1 MWSRQNNIIDGSD
14 KKKVIKP
21 WDGGVKK
28 NYALSKMEFAKR
40 ILNKEKPF
48 DNMDFSNFIPLFEI
62 IKKVLN
68 EPYAEVDKK

>member
-1 MWSRQNNIIDGSD
+1 
-14 KKKVIKP
+14 
-21 WDGGVKK
+21 
-28 NYALSKMEFAKR
+28 MEFAKR

-68 EPYAEVDKK
+68 ESYAEVDKK